1 MAVNS
6 RTEDNPKSAF
16 SYALPIDYRLF
27 MVSLFSLRSDL
38 SIRGIHREIMVC
50 NIHSFLTFE
59 KPKFHEEISRFSD
72 YTFFE
77 TRVSFS
83 SACAGDYNIGGE
95 GMRNPGEPPFQ
106 QWI

>member
-1 MAVNS
+1 MTRRSLGCCVPNRISVHWRS
-6 RTEDNPKSAF
+6 RVWLLGTTG
-16 SYALPIDYRLF
+16 LPVGL
-27 MVSLFSLRSDL
+27 
-38 SIRGIHREIMVC
+38 
-50 NIHSFLTFE
+50 
-59 KPKFHEEISRFSD
+59 HEEISRFSD